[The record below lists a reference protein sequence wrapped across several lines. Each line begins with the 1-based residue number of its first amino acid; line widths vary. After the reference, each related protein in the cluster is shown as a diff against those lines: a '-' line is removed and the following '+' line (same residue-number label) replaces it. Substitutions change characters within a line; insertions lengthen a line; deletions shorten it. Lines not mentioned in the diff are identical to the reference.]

1 MKQALLHDVWLVL
14 ADAVKQRTPFT
25 LMQLAT
31 VGEDGAPKI
40 RTIVLR
46 SFNEA
51 STSLSFITDLRS
63 PKVREI
69 TANPCV
75 SLAGFDNER
84 VVQLR
89 IDGRAE
95 IIEDETRRRDFWN
108 ALHPHTH
115 ILFRSALPPGT
126 VLASPNEMET
136 DDSDPATAYARFC
149 LVEIVISHVERLDL
163 SSEPHR
169 RCSFRQGLHGWEGR
183 WIVP

>member
-1 MKQALLHDVWLVL
+1 
-14 ADAVKQRTPFT
+14 
-25 LMQLAT
+25 MQLAT

-51 STSLSFITDLRS
+51 SASLSFITDLRS

-95 IIEDETRRRDFWN
+95 IVAEANPAASTGWRAYGGDPGGTRYSAASEITRVEAAPTPCRKRTTSSVVKSGAN
-108 ALHPHTH
+108 AP
-115 ILFRSALPPGT
+115 AN
-126 VLASPNEMET
+126 A
-136 DDSDPATAYARFC
+136 PAT
-149 LVEIVISHVERLDL
+149 
-163 SSEPHR
+163 
-169 RCSFRQGLHGWEGR
+169 
-183 WIVP
+183 

>member
-63 PKVREI
+63 PK
-69 TANPCV
+69 ANPCV

-108 ALHPHTH
+108 ALRPHTH

>member
-1 MKQALLHDVWLVL
+1 M
-14 ADAVKQRTPFT
+14 
-25 LMQLAT
+25 
-31 VGEDGAPKI
+31 
-40 RTIVLR
+40 
-46 SFNEA
+46 
-51 STSLSFITDLRS
+51 SFITDLRS

-108 ALHPHTH
+108 ALRPHTH

>member
-108 ALHPHTH
+108 ALRIH
-115 ILFRSALPPGT
+115 ISSFGRHCRRGQCWPRRMKWKPTIAIRRPPMRGSAWSRS
-126 VLASPNEMET
+126 S
-136 DDSDPATAYARFC
+136 
-149 LVEIVISHVERLDL
+149 
-163 SSEPHR
+163 
-169 RCSFRQGLHGWEGR
+169 
-183 WIVP
+183 